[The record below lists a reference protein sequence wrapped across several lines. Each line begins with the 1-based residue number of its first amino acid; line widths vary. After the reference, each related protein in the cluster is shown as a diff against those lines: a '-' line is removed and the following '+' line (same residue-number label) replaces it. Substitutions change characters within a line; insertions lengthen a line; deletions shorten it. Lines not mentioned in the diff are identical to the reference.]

1 MLGLELADHV
11 PGFSGSDKPAALQMV
26 NRLHAAGVLT
36 IPAGTQIVRLLP
48 PLNLKPQE
56 AAEGVRLIE
65 KVIQTL
71 V

>member
-1 MLGLELADHV
+1 MLGLELAEHV
-11 PGFSGSDKPAALQMV
+11 PGFAGSDKPAALQMV

-36 IPAGTQIVRLLP
+36 IPAGTHIVRLLP

-56 AAEGVRLIE
+56 AGEGVSLIE
-65 KVIQTL
+65 QVVQTL